1 MILTNFRLFRC
12 EFMKIPVNQSFINSN
27 GSAPNGL
34 DLLPPL
40 YFGIFL
46 RRKID
51 IRGLYVSG
59 SGVNVAYSSTCV
71 RFTSGVKGF
80 DGWWIAVAVLQ
91 LVAWVVGFVLVVNLF
106 FSTLCGCSRPVYYS
120 VGVIFLL
127 ICTTCQALVFL
138 IYLSNF
144 CRDSPE
150 INNLLENTIIGPGAY
165 ENFCVMGP
173 GSIMVIISA
182 AFYMFAGMMCFC
194 IGQKPRGEM
203 DGGKAITEEQAEGP
217 VPVVTGLETE
227 EKVADEGDAEA
238 ADAPVVTEL
247 DDKWQKTDSTPGKES
262 IYSVQTIGSGTLDDK
277 PVLHAD

>member
-1 MILTNFRLFRC
+1 
-12 EFMKIPVNQSFINSN
+12 MKIPVNQSFINSS
-27 GSAPNGL
+27 GSAPSSL
-34 DLLPPL
+34 ALLPPL

-51 IRGLYVSG
+51 FRGLTVSG
-59 SGVNVAYSSTCV
+59 SGVNVVYSSTCV
-71 RFTSGVKGF
+71 RFTSGVKGL

-91 LVAWVVGFVLVVNLF
+91 LVAWVVGFLLVVNLF

-120 VGVIFLL
+120 IGVVFLL

-150 INNLLENTIIGPGAY
+150 VNNLLENTIIGPGAY
-165 ENFCVMGP
+165 ENYCVMGP

-182 AFYMFAGMMCFC
+182 ACYMFAGIMCFF
-194 IGQKPRGEM
+194 IGQKPQEEM
-203 DGGKAITEEQAEGP
+203 VGAKEKTEEQVEGP
-217 VPVVTGLETE
+217 VPVVTGLESE
-227 EKVADEGDAEA
+227 EKVAGEGDTEA
-238 ADAPVVTEL
+238 ADALAVPEL
-247 DDKWQKTDSTPGKES
+247 DDKGQKTDSAPGIES

-277 PVLHAD
+277 PVPHAD